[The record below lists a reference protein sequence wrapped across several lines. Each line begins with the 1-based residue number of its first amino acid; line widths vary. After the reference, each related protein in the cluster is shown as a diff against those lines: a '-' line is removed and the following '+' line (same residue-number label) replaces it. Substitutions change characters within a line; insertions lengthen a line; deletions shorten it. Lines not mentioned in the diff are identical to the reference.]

1 MKTSEIRKFTKEEL
15 MNKYSEFVSELS
27 KIKVSLKSGDIN
39 ADNINNS
46 RVLKKDISRIKT
58 VLAELELVN
67 QK

>member
-39 ADNINNS
+39 ADNINKS